1 MITRIKLKAGFHIGR
16 MENASY
22 FELQRELD
30 LNERCYNSFAA
41 GRISSA
47 DTSEANPNKDFSKMI
62 TACFVSRPEL
72 FSTVFAQLGES
83 TFHVVMN
90 INPAV
95 RIFMTFGLTKVVSD
109 AN

>member
-1 MITRIKLKAGFHIGR
+1 
-16 MENASY
+16 
-22 FELQRELD
+22 
-30 LNERCYNSFAA
+30 
-41 GRISSA
+41 
-47 DTSEANPNKDFSKMI
+47 MI